1 MVLCKNSRESIE
13 HLLLHCEEVETE
25 MWSVIL
31 QLFCVDWAI
40 PHNLREC
47 WEVGGDNLGTV
58 QYCIYEGWPLYV

>member
-40 PHNLREC
+40 PRNLR
-47 WEVGGDNLGTV
+47 VLGSWRGQFGNCTA
-58 QYCIYEGWPLYV
+58 LHL